1 MANIV
6 KPVPVADYGRIF
18 RDAFGVYQGVRG
30 EMRREEESE
39 RKIKQQQELEGLT
52 QQAFEDPNAYKK
64 LVAIDPQR
72 ARAVQEQ
79 HNVDLERFHSE
90 RPKTALAIKGL
101 PRENQMQVLDERI
114 DMIRKRGGDPTQTME
129 IRNMVAKGDPRVSG
143 ILDTVIEQGYQ
154 SGYLKRPPQQKQEG
168 QYRFATPQE
177 KIQAGLNPKKAY
189 QVSPQGKFISF
200 GDKGQTINVAV
211 GSGADKNVFGKELAK
226 SQISYRDKVIE
237 RAENAENQ
245 NTTLQEMEAM
255 EVNQGA
261 LEPMKMQ
268 LGALGESLGI
278 NMSNIANVPAG
289 QAYNA
294 KAKSLVLAEMQ
305 KQKGPQ
311 TESDMKLIRQTVAG
325 LGQTP
330 QANKFLIGSAIAQ
343 NKRAVEERD
352 FLDNWLQEKGNL
364 DGARKAWNKYKRD
377 VPMIGRNLK
386 QGGLPMFFHRFE
398 ELAREQDPNASRQ
411 DIIDEWNRLDKA
423 AKKQKVPTKK
433 VIDRARPIPAM
444 INTYQERQLGGQYGE
459 PVRETKLSGRYGL

>member
-6 KPVPVADYGRIF
+6 KPLPVADYGRIF
-18 RDAFGVYQGVRG
+18 KDAFGVYQGVRG
-30 EMRREEESE
+30 EMRRDEAADRAANVDDLAQRSY
-39 RKIKQQQELEGLT
+39 
-52 QQAFEDPNAYKK
+52 EDPEAWEQLKRADPGRAAQIQKVGGIDLDRFYKYRANTALEISGLPPERQAQVLSEK
-64 LVAIDPQR
+64 AAELKAQGRDPGQTLAIRQR
-72 ARAVQEQ
+72 ILSGDEAVQDE
-79 HNVDLERFHSE
+79 L
-90 RPKTALAIKGL
+90 KGY
-101 PRENQMQVLDERI
+101 V
-114 DMIRKRGGDPTQTME
+114 
-129 IRNMVAKGDPRVSG
+129 
-143 ILDTVIEQGYQ
+143 EQGYQ
-154 SGYLKRPPQQKQEG
+154 TGILQRPPQQKEAG
-168 QYRFATPQE
+168 QYRFATAQE
-177 KIQAGLNPKKAY
+177 KVQAGLNPKKAY

-444 INTYQERQLGGQYGE
+444 MNTYQERNVGGQYGE